1 MHDRPFTVAMVVPT
15 GIGARIGGHA
25 GDATAA
31 ARLLAAA
38 CDRLIV
44 HPNVVNA
51 SDLNEMTDNMLYVEG
66 WALDA
71 WLRGDI
77 VLRPSRSNR
86 VLVVCNSPAPCTV
99 NAVNS
104 ARSLLGLNAQVLV
117 LQTPLVMRGWIG
129 ADRKATGEITG
140 LEEMFAELATVSA
153 VRRPFDA
160 LAVHTPV
167 EVDREAARDY
177 LRAPTGRVNPWGGV
191 EAMLSREV
199 SERVACP
206 VAHAPV
212 ETMEDFP
219 LMLAEP
225 SLAPEMLGGSHLYSV
240 LHGLH
245 RAPGLELATAN
256 RVGDIARWEL
266 DALVSAVCHG
276 EPHEACI
283 RLRIPI
289 LYVAEN
295 QTTQVTPFEVPG
307 KIMCRNYLEAAGHLV
322 AMRAGVDPAM
332 VQRPV
337 PRLNIHREISDD

>member
-1 MHDRPFTVAMVVPT
+1 MHERPFTVAMVVPT

-51 SDLNEMTDNMLYVEG
+51 SDLNEMTDNMLYVDG

-71 WLRGDI
+71 WLRGEI

-86 VLVVCNSPAPCTV
+86 VLVVCNSPIPHTM

-104 ARSLLGLNAQVLV
+104 ARSLLGLRAEVLV
-117 LQTPLVMRGWIG
+117 LRTPLVMRGWIE

-140 LEEMFAELATVSA
+140 LEEMLSEVMLRAQE
-153 VRRPFDA
+153 FDA

-167 EVDREAARDY
+167 EVDKQTALDY

-191 EAMLSREV
+191 EAMLSRKI
-199 SERVACP
+199 SERMICP
-206 VAHAPV
+206 VAHAPM

-219 LMLAEP
+219 LTLAEP

-240 LHGLH
+240 LRGLH
-245 RAPGLELATAN
+245 RAPKLMATIVD
-256 RVGDIARWEL
+256 RPTDIARWEL

-276 EPHEACI
+276 EPHEVCGN
-283 RLRIPI
+283 LRVPI

-295 QTTQVTPFEVPG
+295 YTTQVTPSVVAEEILC
-307 KIMCRNYLEAAGHLV
+307 KNYLEAAGHLV
-322 AMRAGVDPAM
+322 AMRAGVDPAA
-332 VQRPV
+332 VQRPLPQLKV
-337 PRLNIHREISDD
+337 YR